1 VGSRRDTI
9 LLFALIV
16 LVLLMGFLARSTE
29 GTGAR
34 DFRAS
39 SFLTGPAGTGAL
51 YQTLRELDLP
61 VHRRTQSYVDADP
74 IGRVTVLIAPGE
86 SPSPAEAHAILQAV
100 RGGGTLIFALQPA
113 AGSGPLYDS
122 LGVYPHSLRE
132 PGRDTPEYSAGRA
145 ARAEPHPWT
154 RGAAAVQ
161 GVRTT
166 FADSS
171 EALTRRGATRL
182 LSVGREVAALSWRE
196 GRGQVL
202 VWADPVPLTNQYLRT
217 SGAAAIITR
226 AAAQGAGE
234 DGRIEFGEWY
244 HGFRGEGSVIRGMR
258 HFLAHH
264 PAGHAALQ
272 VMAVLL
278 LLLAVAGR
286 RFGTALPPAPARRRS
301 PLEHVEALAG
311 AYRQAGAKRTAR
323 RLLVAG
329 LARRLGRRAPADE
342 AGAAELIGRLSAAS
356 PVGRDAAAALQ
367 TEWKR
372 GSDADLVSVARGVD
386 RLLDE
391 VRKP

>member
-1 VGSRRDTI
+1 MGSRRDTI

-16 LVLLMGFLARSTE
+16 LVLMMGFLARGTE

-51 YQTLRELDLP
+51 YQTLRELELP
-61 VHRRTQSYVDADP
+61 VHRRTQPYVDADP
-74 IGRVTVLIAPGE
+74 VGRVTVLIAPEE
-86 SPSPAEAHAILQAV
+86 SPSPAEAHAILRAV
-100 RGGGTLIFALQPA
+100 REGGTLIFAPQPVG
-113 AGSGPLYDS
+113 GSGALYDS
-122 LGVYPHSLRE
+122 LGVYPHSLRIT
-132 PGRDTPEYSAGRA
+132 RQNAPEVERGFNARA
-145 ARAEPHPWT
+145 AAHPWT
-154 RGAAAVQ
+154 AGTSVVHH
-161 GVRTT
+161 VRTT

-171 EALTRRGATRL
+171 KALSRRGAVRL
-182 LSVGREVAALSWRE
+182 LAVGNEVVAVTWRE

-202 VWADPVPLTNQYLRT
+202 AWADVASLNNGHLRT
-217 SGAAAIITR
+217 SGAAAILAR

-244 HGFRGEGSVIRGMR
+244 HGFRGEGSVVRGMR
-258 HFLAHH
+258 QFLARH

-272 VMAVLL
+272 GMAVLL
-278 LLLAVAGR
+278 LLLAVSGR

-311 AYRQAGAKRTAR
+311 AYRQAGARRTAR